1 MRAFLGMAT
10 ELAVRRDDGADTA
23 LAAINAAVP
32 PRRPW
37 WVAAGRALP
46 PLTLVTLAA
55 LTAMSGSDLSRGS
68 CRGMMAGLVLLTML
82 CAVTGRTGSARLGV
96 GLSATVVAGALLPWQ
111 LGWWPL
117 PGLVGA
123 GAYILLQRASRRGA
137 TGPHALHLGRLTA
150 AEVWIVVGIAIASA
164 SALLVFSRQS
174 PPHLGTG
181 ARFLV
186 GLTPWSLAAAGLAFA
201 LVNAF
206 VEEVLFRGAVL
217 HHLRRIIGSS
227 PAVLVQALAFGMLH
241 FNGYPYGVTGV
252 ALASVYGLA
261 LGALRLRAGGLLAPW
276 IAHVC
281 ADAVIFVLI
290 VHAAT

>member
-1 MRAFLGMAT
+1 MTT
-10 ELAVRRDDGADTA
+10 ELAVRRDDGAGTA
-23 LAAINAAVP
+23 LAANAAVP
-32 PRRPW
+32 PRQPW
-37 WVAAGRALP
+37 WAAAGRALP
-46 PLTLVTLAA
+46 PLTLVTLAVW
-55 LTAMSGSDLSRGS
+55 TAVAGSDLSSGS

-96 GLSATVVAGALLPWQ
+96 GLTATVAAGALLPWQ

-117 PGLVGA
+117 PGLIGA
-123 GAYILLQRASRRGA
+123 GAYILLHRAARRGR

-181 ARFLV
+181 ARFVL

-217 HHLRRIIGSS
+217 HHLGRIMGSL

-261 LGALRLRAGGLLAPW
+261 LGALRLRTGGLLAPW

-281 ADAVIFVLI
+281 ADSVIFVLI
-290 VHAAT
+290 VQAAT

>member
-1 MRAFLGMAT
+1 
-10 ELAVRRDDGADTA
+10 
-23 LAAINAAVP
+23 
-32 PRRPW
+32 
-37 WVAAGRALP
+37 
-46 PLTLVTLAA
+46 
-55 LTAMSGSDLSRGS
+55 
-68 CRGMMAGLVLLTML
+68 MMAGLVLLTML

-186 GLTPWSLAAAGLAFA
+186 GLTPWSLAAAGLA
-201 LVNAF
+201 
-206 VEEVLFRGAVL
+206 VL

>member
-55 LTAMSGSDLSRGS
+55 LTAMSGSDLSSGS

-201 LVNAF
+201 LVNA
-206 VEEVLFRGAVL
+206 
-217 HHLRRIIGSS
+217 
-227 PAVLVQALAFGMLH
+227 LAFGMLH

-281 ADAVIFVLI
+281 ADAVIFVL
-290 VHAAT
+290 